1 MRSRKDF
8 MRLAIEEARIGISEN
23 EQPFGAVVALGN
35 EVIART
41 HSLKVT
47 KCDPTAHAETLA
59 IRAASQKLGRRILS
73 DCVFYTTCEPC
84 PMCLGALLNAEVN
97 RLVIGARI
105 QDLSSIGV
113 FDFHNYSAENFA
125 AMVGWNLSV
134 ESDVLRE
141 ECIGLYR
148 QAAVGLTR

>member
-1 MRSRKDF
+1 MRSRIDF
-8 MRLAIEEARIGISEN
+8 MKLAIEEALIGVSEN
-23 EQPFGAVVALGN
+23 EQPFGAVVALDD

-41 HSLKVT
+41 HSLKVM

-73 DCVFYTTCEPC
+73 DCVFYATCEPC

-105 QDLSSIGV
+105 HDLSSIGA
-113 FDFHNYSAENFA
+113 FNFQSYSAENFA

-134 ESDVLRE
+134 ESDVLRD

-148 QAAVGLTR
+148 QVGVELTR